1 MAISSLE
8 IYDEGQ
14 SQGFWKRIGIDTPAY
29 VGDSLIRVVSVA
41 DMVTKVL
48 NVIGKQREGIDL
60 FIKGL
65 GDVNYQSIGAG
76 AMQDSSKEHSL
87 QVDSTG
93 ELNSAG
99 KIWLPRLIGR
109 VSGIHL
115 LGLDETSNSN
125 ANYQLL
131 LAVAKVLTRVKVYA
145 QIGTVVVNFGES
157 EKHPATLRTAAE
169 RQRLRES
176 LKKLDRR

>member
-1 MAISSLE
+1 
-8 IYDEGQ
+8 
-14 SQGFWKRIGIDTPAY
+14 
-29 VGDSLIRVVSVA
+29 
-41 DMVTKVL
+41 
-48 NVIGKQREGIDL
+48 
-60 FIKGL
+60 
-65 GDVNYQSIGAG
+65 
-76 AMQDSSKEHSL
+76 MQDSSKEHSL

-109 VSGIHL
+109 VSSIHL
-115 LGLDETSNSN
+115 LGVDETSNSN

-157 EKHPATLRTAAE
+157 EKQPATLRTAAE

-176 LKKLDRR
+176 LKKLDRK